1 MTNLPVSGIFRI
13 TCPYH
18 KKGSKWAAGWHTGV
32 DIVSTN
38 RRVYGTCDG
47 SVYRLGFDK
56 SYGNFVVVRNFSD
69 NTFHW
74 FCHLQTIFVKQ
85 GQNVSRGTVI
95 GIMGNTGN
103 STGTHLHF
111 EIRKHTNVYNQTND
125 PCLYMG
131 VSNKTGFFNSKNY
144 EIKETNFD
152 IGSTVYLKCA
162 FTGAVQGN
170 CSLVQVKD
178 KQFWVYNSGLS
189 KDKTKLR
196 AIVCYEE
203 KEKIMIEID
212 SLVDN
217 NSQFWIEKSEVE

>member
-1 MTNLPVSGIFRI
+1 MTNLPVTGIFRI

-18 KKGSKWAAGWHTGV
+18 KKGNKWAAGHHTGV

-38 RRVYGTCDG
+38 KRVYGTCDG
-47 SVYRLGFDK
+47 KVYRSGFDK
-56 SYGNFVVVRNFSD
+56 SYGNFVVVRNTSD
-69 NTFHW
+69 DTFHW

-111 EIRKHTNVYNQTND
+111 EIRKHTNTYNHTND
-125 PCLYMG
+125 PCQYMG
-131 VSNKTGFFNSKNY
+131 TPNRTGFFNSKNF
-144 EIKETNFD
+144 EIKETNYD
-152 IGSTVYLKCA
+152 IGSIVYLECK
-162 FTGAVQGN
+162 FTGAVQGS
-170 CSLVQVKD
+170 CSLVQVQD
-178 KQFWVYNSGLS
+178 RQFWVYNSCLS

-196 AIVCYEE
+196 AVVCYEE

-217 NSQFWIEKSEVE
+217 NSQFWINKSEVL